1 MRSAPRLL
9 LALCSA
15 AALLAACQSAPV
27 TGRSQIMLV
36 SESEERQMGLQAY
49 QQVLSKEPLSHDA
62 QTNALVEKVGRRIA
76 AAAER
81 PPNDLW
87 RAPHFRWEFKTI
99 DNNEPNAF
107 CLPGG
112 KVVVYT
118 GILPIARTEAGLA
131 VVIGHEVAHAL
142 ARHGAER
149 MSDQLVAQVGATAAA
164 VALSATVSGRSRA
177 YLPAMM
183 AALGA
188 GATVGFILP
197 MSRAQ
202 ELEADRI
209 GLILM
214 ALAGYDPR
222 EAITV
227 WQRMRAA
234 STGRNQP
241 EWLSTHPARHDPAQ
255 RHSPVAARGHEVL
268 SLPVTETLEYDATGL
283 LCPLPVLRANRKLR
297 ELPVGRTAD
306 GARHGSRGRAGLSGL
321 LQADRP

>member
-1 MRSAPRLL
+1 MRPAPRIL
-9 LALCSA
+9 LALCGV
-15 AALLAACQSAPV
+15 AALLAACETAPV

-49 QQVLSKEPLSHDA
+49 QQVLSKEPLSYDA

-81 PPNDLW
+81 PPSELW
-87 RAPHFRWEFKTI
+87 RAPRFRWEFKTV
-99 DNNEPNAF
+99 DKNEPNAF

-118 GILPIARTEAGLA
+118 GILPITRTEAGLA

-149 MSDQLVAQVGATAAA
+149 MSDQMVASVGATAAA

-177 YLPAMM
+177 YVPAMM

-202 ELEADRI
+202 ESEADRI

-222 EAITV
+222 EGIGV
-227 WQRMRAA
+227 WERMRAA
-234 STGRNQP
+234 NTGKQQA
-241 EWLSTHPARHDPAQ
+241 EWLSTHPANTTRLNDIRHW
-255 RHSPVAARGHEVL
+255 
-268 SLPVTETLEYDATGL
+268 LPEAMKYY
-283 LCPLPVLRANRKLR
+283 
-297 ELPVGRTAD
+297 
-306 GARHGSRGRAGLSGL
+306 
-321 LQADRP
+321 RPR